1 MKFRSSQAGA
11 ITQVRFWKTGA
22 NTGTHTAAIYTEDGT
37 RLWKGTFTGETASG
51 WQYVNTDTV
60 FISANQTYIVAYYSP
75 TGNYA
80 KTEGSFF
87 NSVIN
92 NMLTAPS
99 TYTSNGN
106 GVYLY
111 SDSVSFPVNT
121 YQGNNYWI
129 DVNYQNI
136 EAPVTPNIGPVV
148 SAGLDKI
155 IKLPATSTQLQ
166 GTATDS
172 DGTIASVDWAQLSGP
187 VTATISDTTILNPV
201 ISGLTTIGT
210 YQFLITVTDDD
221 GATSTDHQITGVLGR
236 ICIMV
241 ERFILDDNAGFN
253 SWFCR
258 RSDSRDIRRGNNLWL
273 AVTGPYR

>member
-221 GATSTDHQITGVLGR
+221 GATSTDLIAISVFGASSNYRSPRTYMYNGR
-236 ICIMV
+236 KIY
-241 ERFILDDNAGFN
+241 F
-253 SWFCR
+253 R
-258 RSDSRDIRRGNNLWL
+258 R
-273 AVTGPYR
+273 

>member
-22 NTGTHTAAIYTEDGT
+22 NTGTHTAAIYTESGT
-37 RLWKGTFTGETASG
+37 RVWKGTFTGETASG

-60 FISANQTYIVAYYSP
+60 FISPNATYIVAYYSP

-111 SDSVSFPVNT
+111 SDSVSFPTNT
-121 YQGNNYWI
+121 YQGNNYWV
-129 DVNYQNI
+129 DVNFQNI
-136 EAPVTPNIGPVV
+136 QPPTPENVGPVV
-148 SAGLDKI
+148 SAGLDVT
-155 IKLPATSTQLQ
+155 IKLPTTSYQLN

-172 DGTIASVDWAQLSGP
+172 DGTIASVDWAQISGSA
-187 VTATISDTTILNPV
+187 ATISDTTILNPTV
-201 ISGLTTIGT
+201 SGLTTPGV
-210 YQFLITVTDDD
+210 YQFLLTVTDND
-221 GATSTDHQITGVLGR
+221 GATSTDLIAIAVNGASTNYNRKRSYQFNGR
-236 ICIMV
+236 TIY
-241 ERFILDDNAGFN
+241 F
-253 SWFCR
+253 R
-258 RSDSRDIRRGNNLWL
+258 R
-273 AVTGPYR
+273 